1 MTRTP
6 DTRFRKPL
14 LYPPELR
21 GPEPSWCSRRARE
34 PSCRIVVGGR
44 AAVNHKTALIP
55 TIPGGLLALLG
66 FAGQR
71 ETLRRWTMRGALL
84 VALLGLVGAFMGRRP
99 GADPKAKAARAL
111 MASTCATYLA
121 LSTRSYLVGRC
132 AGARHESQ
140 AQVDA

>member
-1 MTRTP
+1 M
-6 DTRFRKPL
+6 
-14 LYPPELR
+14 PETTIGFGISLIIQ
-21 GPEPSWCSRRARE
+21 GF
-34 PSCRIVVGGR
+34 
-44 AAVNHKTALIP
+44 AAYFGTGQVSKTALIP

-71 ETLRRWTMRGALL
+71 ESLRRWTMHGALL